1 MVGSSDSQRVAAT
14 QQRLFWEKEKS
25 ASAKTQQGDRV
36 HLPCG
41 RRRDLFSAREHSFR
55 SFSFILASI
64 VFVDLKS
71 LNFSSIFCFSIF
83 FFIFLFIFGAI
94 KVALFFCGFPILS
107 MLLFVITL
115 RF

>member
-14 QQRLFWEKEKS
+14 QQRLFWEKEKCVS
-25 ASAKTQQGDRV
+25 EDAAGGSGASALRASTR
-36 HLPCG
+36 P
-41 RRRDLFSAREHSFR
+41 LFSPGAF
-55 SFSFILASI
+55 FSLFFIH
-64 VFVDLKS
+64 FS
-71 LNFSSIFCFSIF
+71 LNCFRRFKIIKFLVHFLLLSF